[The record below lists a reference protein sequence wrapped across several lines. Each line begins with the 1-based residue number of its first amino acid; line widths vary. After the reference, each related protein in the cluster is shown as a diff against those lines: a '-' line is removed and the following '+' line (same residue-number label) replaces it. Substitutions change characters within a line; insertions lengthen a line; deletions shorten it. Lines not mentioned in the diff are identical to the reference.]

1 MRLVLDTNV
10 VVSALP
16 SPRDAQARA
25 LDRVLA
31 GDHVLLL
38 DDRIRAEYAE
48 VLARP
53 RFGFGAHDV
62 ATLLAWLSAW
72 AEPVDAKPLRLKLP
86 DPDDLPFVEVALAG
100 RADALVTGNPR
111 HYDVPGIPGAV
122 RVVSPAELLGML

>member
-1 MRLVLDTNV
+1 MLDTNV
-10 VVSALP
+10 VVSALL
-16 SPRDAQARA
+16 SPRGAPARV

-53 RFGFGAHDV
+53 KFGFAAHDV
-62 ATLLAWLSAW
+62 TTLLAYLAAW
-72 AEPVDAKPLRLKLP
+72 GEPVVARPLRIKLP
-86 DPDDLPFVEVALAG
+86 DPDDLPFVEVAVTG

-111 HYDVPGIPGAV
+111 HYDVPGIAGEV
-122 RVVSPAELLGML
+122 RIVSPADLLGTL